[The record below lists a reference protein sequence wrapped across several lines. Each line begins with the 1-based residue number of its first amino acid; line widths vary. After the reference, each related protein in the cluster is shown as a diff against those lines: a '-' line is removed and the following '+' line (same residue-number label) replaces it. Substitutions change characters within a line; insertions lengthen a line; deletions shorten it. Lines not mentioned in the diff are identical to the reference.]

1 MTDGSPKPLTDEE
14 LAAIRSLLTADAR
27 RRWAVSALGST
38 AKWVA
43 ALAAGWLAVK
53 GFLAEA
59 LTWR

>member
-1 MTDGSPKPLTDEE
+1 MTEDSPKPLTDEE

>member
-1 MTDGSPKPLTDEE
+1 MTEDSPKPLTDEE
-14 LAAIRSLLTADAR
+14 VAAIRSILTADSR
-27 RRWAVSALGST
+27 RRWAISALGAT

-59 LTWR
+59 MTWR